1 MRISDW
7 SSDVCSS
14 DLEFA
19 TVPNIHYNQP
29 AAWRIDALR
38 WQADRNDERAR
49 SHDEAAGR
57 EPWRAHEAKMAR
69 EQAARLRAMADAME
83 RDGNGRKIAA
93 DTGLPPWTPG
103 KQETGTM
110 DTDNKPFTPP
120 SRQRPWPP

>member
-69 EQAARLRAMADAME
+69 EQAARLRAMADDME
-83 RDGNGRKIAA
+83 RDGNGRTIAA
-93 DTGLPPWTPG
+93 DPVLPPWLAA
-103 KQETGTM
+103 KKEAVKV
-110 DTDNKPFTPP
+110 DNATKPFRVL
-120 SRQRPWPP
+120 SELGNG